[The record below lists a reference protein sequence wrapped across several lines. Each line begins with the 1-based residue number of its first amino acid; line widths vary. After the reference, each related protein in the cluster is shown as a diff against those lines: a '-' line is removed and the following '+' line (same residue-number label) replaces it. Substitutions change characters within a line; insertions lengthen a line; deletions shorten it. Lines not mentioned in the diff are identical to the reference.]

1 LPLEFATARSELL
14 VASELLVSDRR
25 VLGVVL
31 AIAFACR
38 AVVWLAALPDP
49 DRYLLPPDS
58 AEYVSIAH
66 NLAAGRGF
74 SADASPPYQPD
85 LRRTPTY
92 PSLLAAAFLA
102 REDSTTLAVF
112 VGVVLSTA
120 GVAVTFWIAA
130 RLFGRGVAIA
140 ASVLLA
146 IDVSTVS
153 YSTVIMTEA
162 AFTFL
167 LLAGVMMLMLRPS
180 ASRRAAGA
188 GALFGLAA
196 LCRPAGVLLSIVS
209 LPVCAWQQ
217 TGRRRALR
225 DYVWVNAVFLLLL
238 LVWVARNTIVADTT
252 TLSSIW
258 SVNLYFHRA
267 AAVEARLLGQD
278 GEQVQKRWQQE
289 FDALSSTMTESEK
302 LEWMTEHA
310 RSVIAAHPWTYLRI
324 TIDGFVRMMKPDAS
338 ELHRLL
344 DRPEGSAGARA
355 LDTVAA
361 LQLWILYPAV
371 IAGIVTVARHSSLRR
386 VALIPLAF
394 IVSSILVSGP
404 EAYARFRVPI
414 TPLLAMLGGL
424 GIEQVVLR
432 LCDYRFLTRA
442 KIRSYFPSTTSQR

>member
-1 LPLEFATARSELL
+1 
-14 VASELLVSDRR
+14 VSDRR
-25 VLGVVL
+25 LLGVVL

-38 AVVWLAALPDP
+38 VVVWLAALPDP
-49 DRYLLPPDS
+49 TRYLSPPDS
-58 AEYVSIAH
+58 PEYVSIAH
-66 NLAAGRGF
+66 NLVAGHGF

-92 PSLLAAAFLA
+92 PSLLAAVFLMRDGSVTMA
-102 REDSTTLAVF
+102 AL
-112 VGVVLSTA
+112 VGVVLSA
-120 GVAVTFWIAA
+120 VAVAATFWIAA
-130 RLFGRGVAIA
+130 RLFGRGAAIA

-153 YSTVIMTEA
+153 YGTVIMTEA

-180 ASRRAAGA
+180 ASRLAAGG

-196 LCRPAGVLLSIVS
+196 LCRPAGVFLSIVS
-209 LPVCAWQQ
+209 LAICAWRQ

-225 DYVWVNAVFLLLL
+225 DYVWVNLVFLLLL
-238 LVWVARNTIVADTT
+238 LMWVARNTIVADTT

-278 GEQVQKRWQQE
+278 PEQVQKRWQQE

-302 LEWMTEHA
+302 LEWMTGQA
-310 RSVIAAHPWTYLRI
+310 RSVIASHPWTYLQI

-344 DRPEGSAGARA
+344 DQPEGSSGARA
-355 LDTVAA
+355 LDTIAA
-361 LQLWILYPAV
+361 LQLWIFYPAV
-371 IAGIVTVARHSSLRR
+371 IVGIVTVARDSSLRGG
-386 VALIPLAF
+386 ALIPLAF
-394 IVSSILVSGP
+394 IASFILVSGP

-414 TPLLAMLGGL
+414 TPFLAMLGGV
-424 GIEQVVLR
+424 GIEQVLR
-432 LCDYRFLTRA
+432 IRDYRFLTRA